1 MDVLSLGIQSFFYIF
16 LTPVSISFEANNHPC
31 VFFFFGC
38 DWNIFEDIGSPNHPG
53 TERLSGWWAIHLL
66 GGRLVCLDERQDGW
80 RLGERSEI
88 DENWNVW
95 IIMDNIHITY
105 IYNIVRMD
113 QFLDKLT
120 FAIFFPAQLDVFGVY
135 LRLFESFSVFAR
147 YSPGKHQPQTAIVM
161 QNEPK

>member
-31 VFFFFGC
+31 VFFCFGC

-88 DENWNVW
+88 DENWHVW

-105 IYNIVRMD
+105 I
-113 QFLDKLT
+113 
-120 FAIFFPAQLDVFGVY
+120 
-135 LRLFESFSVFAR
+135 
-147 YSPGKHQPQTAIVM
+147 
-161 QNEPK
+161 

>member
-1 MDVLSLGIQSFFYIF
+1 MCFF
-16 LTPVSISFEANNHPC
+16 C
-31 VFFFFGC
+31 FGC